1 VATGATDGHW
11 TDEQI
16 ASARE
21 FNRALLEH
29 PRMRMA
35 TVTAVGDGVA
45 LAVRA

>member
-1 VATGATDGHW
+1 MATGSSDGHW

-16 ASARE
+16 VSARE

-29 PRMRMA
+29 PRIRMA
-35 TVTAVGDGVA
+35 TVTPVGVGVA